1 VTADLGPGV
10 GGADLGGLAA
20 VVTGSSRGLGRAFAE
35 ALAAAGASVV
45 VNGRDPAAADSVVAA
60 ITARGGT
67 AIACAGSVADAR
79 FCGQLV
85 QGCVDTFGGIG
96 LLVNNAGLTRDRSMT
111 RMTAGEFDEVTDV
124 HLRGTWACGAAA
136 ARAMRGSGG
145 RIVNITSGAGL
156 FGMFG
161 QANYAAAKAGI
172 IGLTRVMDLE
182 LRRFGIAVNALAPVA
197 RTDMTAVFD
206 DGAVAHQLPFPPP
219 ESVAPIVVYL
229 AGDTGSHLHGQVL
242 SFDGTQLSVWSH
254 PEATSSWIRPD
265 GWAAGTFTEVLSRE
279 VMEYPHPDR
288 WGRGVL
294 GG

>member
-1 VTADLGPGV
+1 MQA
-10 GGADLGGLAA
+10 
-20 VVTGSSRGLGRAFAE
+20 
-35 ALAAAGASVV
+35 
-45 VNGRDPAAADSVVAA
+45 
-60 ITARGGT
+60 
-67 AIACAGSVADAR
+67 
-79 FCGQLV
+79 
-85 QGCVDTFGGIG
+85 CVDAFGGIG

-111 RMTAGEFDEVTDV
+111 RMTAAEFDEVIDV
-124 HLRGTWACGAAA
+124 HLRGTWACSAAA
-136 ARAMRGSGG
+136 ARAMRTAGG

-206 DGAVAHQLPFPPP
+206 TGAVAHQLPFPPP

-229 AGDTGSHLHGQVL
+229 AGDAGSHLHGQVL
-242 SFDGTQLSVWSH
+242 SFDGTQLSVWSQ
-254 PEATSSWIRPD
+254 PQATSTWARPQ
-265 GWAAGTFTEVLSRE
+265 GWAPGSFRDVLVPE

-288 WGRGVL
+288 WGSGVL

>member
-1 VTADLGPGV
+1 MTADLS
-10 GGADLGGLAA
+10 GLAA

-45 VNGRDPAAADSVVAA
+45 VNGTDPATTNSAAAA
-60 ITARGGT
+60 ITAHGGN
-67 AIACAGSVADAR
+67 AIACAGSVTDPQ
-79 FCGQLV
+79 FCDRLV
-85 QGCVDTFGGIG
+85 QTCVDAFGGLG

-111 RMTAGEFDEVTDV
+111 RMTAEEFDEVIDV
-124 HLRGTWACGAAA
+124 HLRGTWACSAAA
-136 ARAMRGSGG
+136 ARAMRTSGG
-145 RIVNITSGAGL
+145 RILNITSGAGL

-182 LRRFGIAVNALAPVA
+182 LHRFGIQVNALAPVA

-206 DGAVAHQLPFPPP
+206 SGPVAHQLPFPPP

-229 AGDTGSHLHGQVL
+229 AGAAGSHLHGQVL

-254 PEATSSWIRPD
+254 PEATSTWVQPG
-265 GWAAGTFTEVLSRE
+265 GWTAESFKDILVPE
-279 VMEYPHPDR
+279 VMERPHPDR
-288 WGRGVL
+288 WGSGSIGR
-294 GG
+294 

>member
-1 VTADLGPGV
+1 MTADLS
-10 GGADLGGLAA
+10 GLAA

-45 VNGRDPAAADSVVAA
+45 VNGRDPAAADSAAAA
-60 ITARGGT
+60 IRARGGN
-67 AIACAGSVADAR
+67 AIACAGSVADAQ
-79 FCGQLV
+79 FCTQLV
-85 QGCVDTFGGIG
+85 QTCVDAFGGLG

-111 RMTAGEFDEVTDV
+111 RMTAEEFDEVIDV
-124 HLRGTWACGAAA
+124 HLRGTWACSAAA
-136 ARAMRGSGG
+136 ARAMRTAGG

-156 FGMFG
+156 FGMCG

-172 IGLTRVMDLE
+172 IGLTRVMDVE
-182 LRRFGIAVNALAPVA
+182 LRRFGIQVNALAPVA

-206 DGAVAHQLPFPPP
+206 HGAVAHQLAFPPP

-229 AGDTGSHLHGQVL
+229 AGEAGRHLHGQVL

-254 PEATSSWIRPD
+254 PEATSTWVRPD
-265 GWAAGTFTEVLSRE
+265 GWAPGSFTGVLVPE
-279 VMEYPHPDR
+279 VMQHPHPDR
-288 WGRGVL
+288 WGSGIL